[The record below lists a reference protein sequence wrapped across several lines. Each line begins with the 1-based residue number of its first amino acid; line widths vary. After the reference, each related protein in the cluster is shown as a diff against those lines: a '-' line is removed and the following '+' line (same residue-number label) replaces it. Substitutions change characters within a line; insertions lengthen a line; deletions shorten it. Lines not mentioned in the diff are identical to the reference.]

1 MKTARFWVPHGES
14 YVRLTLRNGESRH
27 HYEWHRTDEGFSSEL
42 NVWTFE
48 DGLVRHQNSLDGRDC
63 DGRLTQFYETACP
76 VDHLARLPAYGDTT
90 IKVPDWQLEK
100 RGQRDYSAEAMG
112 Y

>member
-14 YVRLTLRNGESRH
+14 YVRLTLREGESHH

-48 DGLVRHQNSLDGRDC
+48 DGLVRHQNSIDGRDC
-63 DGRLTQFYETACP
+63 DGRMTHFYETVCPLANLAACT
-76 VDHLARLPAYGDTT
+76 AYYDPD
-90 IKVPDWQLEK
+90 IRVPNWTVES
-100 RGQRDYSAEAMG
+100 RSQRDYSAEAMG

>member
-1 MKTARFWVPHGES
+1 MKTARFWVPHGDS
-14 YVRLTLRNGESRH
+14 YVRLTLREGESRH

-48 DGLVRHQNSLDGRDC
+48 DGLVRHQNSIDGRDC
-63 DGRLTQFYETACP
+63 DGRMTHFYETVCP
-76 VDHLARLPAYGDTT
+76 VVDLSFEPAYYDKT
-90 IKVPDWQLEK
+90 IKVPKWVD
-100 RGQRDYSAEAMG
+100 RTVSYRDYSAEAMG